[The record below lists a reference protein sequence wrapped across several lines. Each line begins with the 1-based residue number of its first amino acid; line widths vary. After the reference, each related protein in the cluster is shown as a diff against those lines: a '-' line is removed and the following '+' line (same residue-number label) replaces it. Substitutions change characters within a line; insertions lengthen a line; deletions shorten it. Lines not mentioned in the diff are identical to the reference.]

1 MPVTTPSAPSPSC
14 SQLASRPSSAS
25 DSGSSSRSTRSRTG
39 SFCCSATFCRC
50 LSGPPPSAASRAALT
65 SLTETSGSQIRF
77 VLGLCLVEPGVCAD
91 LALEPGLVGGTSERI
106 ELLGLVEDIPVLR
119 RAVVRRGGQQSA
131 AELLGVG
138 QHVV

>member
-14 SQLASRPSSAS
+14 SQFASRPSSAS

-65 SLTETSGSQIRF
+65 SLTETSGSQIGF
-77 VLGLCLVEPGVCAD
+77 VL
-91 LALEPGLVGGTSERI
+91 GLVGGTSDRI
-106 ELLGLVEDIPVLR
+106 ELLGLVEDIPVLLR
-119 RAVVRRGGQQSA
+119 TVVRHGCQQPA

-138 QHVV
+138 QHVVAATSEVRDHGLDVLA